1 MSLKKY
7 LHLFI
12 FAGLTFLLPFLLY
25 ITDGGT
31 LQTGQIIR
39 EDSSSTESCN
49 EDRVNYYSYLC
60 SDLKEEIDFS
70 VECKDVPPAGSEA
83 DYAAESGSGEEP
95 PPADQTVQ
103 QDQPAA
109 TTGENGSTGTGS
121 SSGSSQ
127 DNPTGT
133 GQQPAQPA
141 ESRVEEPEQKQEP
154 AAGSVSLS
162 SKEQQMINMINEARI
177 NAGVPALQVNS
188 QLTSAARA
196 KSSDMVNNNY
206 FSHQSPTYGDLGG
219 LLKRYSVS
227 YRCAGENLAMN
238 SNGSVSAA
246 HNSLMGSSGHR
257 SNILDRRFS
266 HVGVG
271 IKTKSDGTHY
281 YTQLFTGQ

>member
-1 MSLKKY
+1 VTFKKWI
-7 LHLFI
+7 HLCI
-12 FAGLTFLLPFLLY
+12 FAGMTFLLPFMLY

-31 LQTGQIIR
+31 MQTEQVIR
-39 EDSSSTESCN
+39 DDSSDLEYC
-49 EDRVNYYSYLC
+49 DGDKVNYYSFLC
-60 SDLKEEIDFS
+60 SDSKEEIDFS
-70 VECKDVPPAGSEA
+70 VECKDDSPAGLEAENVAGEEPVEENIPVEQAGQQDDSITSAAENGSNASGSGSPAGS
-83 DYAAESGSGEEP
+83 
-95 PPADQTVQ
+95 
-103 QDQPAA
+103 
-109 TTGENGSTGTGS
+109 STGS
-121 SSGSSQ
+121 E
-127 DNPTGT
+127 
-133 GQQPAQPA
+133 QQPPAQPA
-141 ESRVEEPEQKQEP
+141 ENRVEEPEQKQEP
-154 AAGSVSLS
+154 AAGAVSLS
-162 SKEQQMINMINEARI
+162 SKEQQMVNMINEARS
-177 NAGVPALQVNS
+177 NAGVPALQVSS

-196 KSSDMVNNNY
+196 KSSDMVNLNY
-206 FSHQSPTYGDLGG
+206 FNHQSPTYGDLGG